1 MADEAPNLDL
11 NKILNDHARY
21 TGSELVRMIGKKKM
35 KGTELAGSI
44 SSEVTTNDSAWTG
57 KHALSFKTSGRF
69 VDMGVGRM
77 RKIQSVETNGV
88 LIAAKKRRPKKWY
101 SKTAYG
107 IVFGRLVPQL
117 VVNMQ
122 ENTLEGIKA
131 PLIAYQKEMIA
142 KYGSD
147 WK

>member
-1 MADEAPNLDL
+1 MADETPNLDL
-11 NKILNDHARY
+11 NKILNEHARFLE
-21 TGSELVRMIGKKKM
+21 GELVRMIAKKKM

-44 SSEVTTNDSAWTG
+44 GSEVTANDGAWTG
-57 KHALSFKTSGRF
+57 KHALRFKTSGRF

-77 RKIQSVETNGV
+77 RKIQTAETNGA
-88 LIAAKKRRPKKWY
+88 LISAKKRRPKKWY
-101 SKTAYG
+101 SKTSYG

-131 PLIAYQKEMIA
+131 PLQAYQKEMIA
-142 KYGSD
+142 KYGSN